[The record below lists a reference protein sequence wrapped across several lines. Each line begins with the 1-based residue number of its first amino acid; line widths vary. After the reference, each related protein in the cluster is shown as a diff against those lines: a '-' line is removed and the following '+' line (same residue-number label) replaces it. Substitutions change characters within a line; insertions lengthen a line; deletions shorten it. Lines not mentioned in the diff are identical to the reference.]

1 MAKPPT
7 KGNPMT
13 LQETTAAA
21 KASANLK
28 LKRKKRPKTPAERA
42 AEQARR
48 DAERARLAQYQN
60 PNQVLTFQQWCL
72 LNTLSK
78 ATGKRIL
85 DSGAGPIVTELGVRR
100 VGITV
105 GNNSTWQQSRSRG

>member
-1 MAKPPT
+1 
-7 KGNPMT
+7 MT

-100 VGITV
+100 IGITV

>member
-1 MAKPPT
+1 
-7 KGNPMT
+7 MT

-60 PNQVLTFQQWCL
+60 PNQVLTF
-72 LNTLSK
+72 
-78 ATGKRIL
+78 
-85 DSGAGPIVTELGVRR
+85 
-100 VGITV
+100 
-105 GNNSTWQQSRSRG
+105 